1 MNRHTHAQ
9 SKGHLTRQTHSRRR
23 SRSGQVMLL
32 FALALIAILGM
43 ASVAVD
49 GSFGLIQVRRS
60 QNAADFAAFAGAQQ
74 LNGSAVCDG
83 SGATPTRYQ
92 MVELVQDTVN
102 ANAAAIGASWS
113 AQFLDG
119 LGRPISGGTFSPATV
134 PATPASYPPPGA
146 CGLTVTANPQWKP
159 FLAGILGV
167 QQMTGQ
173 AGASVAASTTGLP
186 VSIVALNK
194 VGPHAILGGGSG
206 NFIVS
211 GDMYL
216 NTQVINQP
224 WSGVYGGVLFDDAI
238 DAKTSSN
245 LFVFG
250 TIHSSNGTSGG
261 RNLWPLDTCFGGSGP
276 QGQGT
281 GSGVAFQPADP
292 PPDSGDAGDL
302 PSFPLTCG
310 SGSNTVT
317 VAYNHIDPTVAAIN
331 DPLQGGAAPPNPAL
345 SATAINCPGMSL
357 QTFASVPGGATVL
370 QPGEYT
376 NPVKITTAMTFGDCS
391 AYTGEAAY
399 PGIYRFD
406 QGLWIDPAAGLTVT
420 GSNVVL
426 TTVKPYPIA
435 GNVPGTVSGGV
446 FTATG
451 SGNGAPC
458 LPRATKSSSASGGGS
473 PMAETDGSSASKCVG
488 TVDPTSPGNPEY
500 GAIVYGDTS
509 FSAVGYGTGENY
521 GLMIGGGAGSHVN
534 LTGPTTG
541 TWSGSN
547 NTPGLV
553 LYQDPGTQAND
564 GFNGEP
570 GDAANINVTGVI
582 YDSSLTNYGSSAPL
596 QYWDGTGGG
605 IPLYAGGTLQTGN
618 GAGWSSG
625 GPTQS
630 AGSFTVNGTCI
641 VDQFNTDGATTIT
654 IFGQP
659 YTLPGSGGL
668 SLIG

>member
-1 MNRHTHAQ
+1 MDRHTHAQ
-9 SKGHLTRQTHSRRR
+9 SKGHLTRHMRSRRR
-23 SRSGQVMLL
+23 GQSGQVMLL

-49 GSFGLIQVRRS
+49 GSFGLIQVRRA

-83 SGATPTRYQ
+83 SGATPTKYQ
-92 MVELVQDTVN
+92 MVEVVQDTVD
-102 ANAAAIGASWS
+102 ANAAAIGASWT

-119 LGRPISGGTFSPATV
+119 LGRPISGATFSPATV

-146 CGLTVTANPQWKP
+146 CGLAVTANPQWKP

-173 AGASVAASTTGLP
+173 AGASVAASTTGVP
-186 VSIVALNK
+186 EAIVALNK

-206 NFIVS
+206 NFIVK
-211 GDMYL
+211 GDMHL

-250 TIHSSNGTSGG
+250 TIHSSNATSGG
-261 RNLWPLDTCFGGSGP
+261 HNLWPLDTCFGGSGP
-276 QGQGT
+276 AIEKTPYNALQ
-281 GSGVAFQPADP
+281 V
-292 PPDSGDAGDL
+292 GDL
-302 PSFPLTCG
+302 PPDGADASDLPSTALTCG
-310 SGSNTVT
+310 SGSDTVT
-317 VAYNHIDPTVAAIN
+317 VAYSHIDPTVTAIN
-331 DPLQGGAAPPNPAL
+331 DPLVGGAAPPNPAL
-345 SATAINCPGMSL
+345 SATDITCPSMSL
-357 QTFASVPGGATVL
+357 QKFAAVPGGATVL

-406 QGLWIDPAAGLTVT
+406 QGLWIDPAAGATVT

-426 TTVKPYPIA
+426 TTVKPYPVA

-458 LPRATKSSSASGGGS
+458 LPGGAMSSSPSGGGS
-473 PMAETDGSSASKCVG
+473 PMAETDKSAAALCVG

-500 GAIVYGDTS
+500 GAIVYGDSS
-509 FSAVGYGTGENY
+509 FSPVGYGTGENY
-521 GLMIGGGAGSHVN
+521 GLNIGGGTGSHVD

-541 TWSGSN
+541 AWSGSN

-570 GDAANINVTGVI
+570 GDAATINVTGVI
-582 YDSSLTNYGSSAPL
+582 YNSSLTNYGSSAPL
-596 QYWDGTGGG
+596 QYWDGRGGG

-625 GPTQS
+625 GPTPS
-630 AGSFTVNGTCI
+630 AGAFTVNGTCI